1 MEKYFGINEV
11 SAMTGLTTRTLRN
24 YIKSG
29 VLIGEKV
36 EGIWRFAETDFE
48 KFISNPNVKP
58 SIRAKNNALVYDFLL
73 DGKKKV
79 NQICTIIDL
88 YEKDGNPR
96 DLSRW
101 FCDYINHNKEEDIRF
116 TFEKNGANVRIILKG
131 REQFVIKM
139 LNTYNKEAS

>member
-36 EGIWRFAETDFE
+36 EGIWRFTETDFE

-96 DLSRW
+96 ELSQW
-101 FCDYINHNKEEDIRF
+101 FCDYINHNKKEDICF

-139 LNTYNKEAS
+139 LNAYNQEIS